1 MFERFGHRAVIDHIA
16 VTVEQIG
23 VARQPL
29 VQGVNRRQRR
39 LVFDDEAQ
47 LFAADAVVF
56 VGILLHQ
63 RLALL
68 FGEVRPGEL
77 AGDVVEPLGAADESL
92 IELPQQLG
100 LLRPFDRIVADETAH
115 GIHGQAV
122 AARQKK
128 RNTFAVVNYIVKR
141 KRPGHALQL
150 ETVITLLVEHG
161 RVDDRL
167 RQGRHLLQVNIFGVV
182 ADDAARNLHL
192 RRLAGTQHDGRG
204 QGDEKRLCVH

>member
-1 MFERFGHRAVIDHIA
+1 MREAIIRLNNKKDDAELCIKQNEKITFKMLSKE
-16 VTVEQIG
+16 E
-23 VARQPL
+23 L
-29 VQGVNRRQRR
+29 VK
-39 LVFDDEAQ
+39 
-47 LFAADAVVF
+47 LFK
-56 VGILLHQ
+56 
-63 RLALL
+63 
-68 FGEVRPGEL
+68 
-77 AGDVVEPLGAADESL
+77 LGAADESL

-122 AARQKK
+122 AACQKE

-141 KRPGHALQL
+141 RRPGHALQL

-182 ADDAARNLHL
+182 ADDAA
-192 RRLAGTQHDGRG
+192 
-204 QGDEKRLCVH
+204 